1 MCRGAIYFRAKDLP
15 AGHFQPIKRI
25 AVRGPVLAI
34 CARFKN
40 HEAMKLLIE
49 AGATV
54 NSKAGSQP
62 TRHRGA
68 AVDWAV
74 GCGVSTLSLDIDL
87 IV

>member
-54 NSKAGSQP
+54 NSKAVHSPLGIRERLWIGRLVVECQ
-62 TRHRGA
+62 
-68 AVDWAV
+68 
-74 GCGVSTLSLDIDL
+74 L
-87 IV
+87 